1 MQTQS
6 HNKKGRPRKKASR
19 FEAVLLLICIAI
31 CAVNTKILCDLYL
44 ALTDKND
51 DFIMPPEPIGF
62 YKCPKNK
69 KNESLYCPIY
79 PKEKR

>member
-6 HNKKGRPRKKASR
+6 GKKKGRPRKKESR
-19 FEAVLLLICIAI
+19 AEFILLVVIIALLS
-31 CAVNTKILCDLYL
+31 VNIKILCDIYWV
-44 ALTDKND
+44 LTDKDD

-69 KNESLYCPIY
+69 RNENLYCPIY
-79 PKEKR
+79 QQEKH